1 MLDEI
6 GGKVVMVSDQEK
18 ALDFYVNKL
27 GLEKKVD
34 MQFGESRWL
43 EVAPKNSKSTI
54 ALMEPSP
61 NNLPPHEI
69 EMAKK
74 SIGTPTG
81 LWFFSNNI
89 QETFD
94 SLTSKGV
101 SITKPEVQD
110 WGGIVSSVKDEDG
123 NEFKII
129 ASPKDEN

>member
-54 ALMEPSP
+54 ALMEPGP

-69 EMAKK
+69 EIAKK
-74 SIGTPTG
+74 SIGTSTG

-123 NEFKII
+123 NEFKVI